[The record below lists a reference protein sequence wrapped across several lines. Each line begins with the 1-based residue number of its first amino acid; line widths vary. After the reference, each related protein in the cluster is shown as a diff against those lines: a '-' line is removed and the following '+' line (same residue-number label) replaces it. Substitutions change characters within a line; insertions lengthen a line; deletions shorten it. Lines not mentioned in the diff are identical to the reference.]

1 MNRTDSTLTE
11 LTLQQG
17 RRTVSKQTGKLQI
30 QTDPLTN
37 IEQGDER
44 GMLGLEVS
52 FRAGRREGGG
62 ISAEV

>member
-17 RRTVSKQTGKLQI
+17 RRTVSEQTGKLQI

-44 GMLGLEVS
+44 GD
-52 FRAGRREGGG
+52 AGVGG
-62 ISAEV
+62 EL